1 MEFSMPQNSKTTTE
15 AATDFEAVSHQLS
28 ALRTDLSRLAETV
41 SGIAGKRGSHMA
53 TDIAEGFGEAKHYVE
68 KTGKSAE
75 HQLEA
80 SVADHPLLAIGLA
93 AGAGLLVGAM
103 SRR

>member
-1 MEFSMPQNSKTTTE
+1 MGFLMSQNSKATTE
-15 AATDFEAVSHQLS
+15 AATDFEAVSHQLA

-53 TDIAEGFGEAKHYVE
+53 TDIVEGFGEAKHYVE
-68 KTGKSAE
+68 RTGKSAE

-93 AGAGLLVGAM
+93 ASAGLLVGAM

>member
-1 MEFSMPQNSKTTTE
+1 MSQTTKTNPD
-15 AATDFEAVSHQLS
+15 AAADIEAVSRQLA
-28 ALRTDLSRLAETV
+28 ALREDLSRLAETV
-41 SGIAGKRGSHMA
+41 SGIAGRRGRHMA
-53 TDIAEGFGEAKHYVE
+53 SDVAEGFDEARQYVGR
-68 KTGKSAE
+68 KGKSAE

-93 AGAGLLVGAM
+93 ALAGLLVGAM

>member
-1 MEFSMPQNSKTTTE
+1 MPHNKKATLD
-15 AATDFEAVSHQLS
+15 AATDFETVSQQL
-28 ALRTDLSRLAETV
+28 ADLRTDMSRLAETV
-41 SGIAGKRGSHMA
+41 SGIAGKRGRGMA
-53 TDIAEGFGEAKHYVE
+53 SDIAEGFGEAKHYVE
-68 KTGKSAE
+68 RSGKSAE

-93 AGAGLLVGAM
+93 AGAGPLVGAM